1 MNVLNAS
8 EKLKVNLNKGD
19 RMGKLKE
26 GAKYIYERD
35 GAITYAREFG
45 SSERQ
50 LIGMDYPITETVNW
64 HDVMAVAKTNKAL
77 QTALHHAIMLYK
89 LSKENVQVTT

>member
-1 MNVLNAS
+1 MNVQNALGL
-8 EKLKVNLNKGD
+8 LKANQDKGYV
-19 RMGKLKE
+19 MGKLKE
-26 GAKYIYERD
+26 GVEYIYERD

-45 SSERQ
+45 SSERK

-89 LSKENVQVTT
+89 LSKENVQITP

>member
-1 MNVLNAS
+1 MNVLRGLELSKATQ
-8 EKLKVNLNKGD
+8 NKGKI
-19 RMGKLKE
+19 MGTLKE
-26 GAKYIYERD
+26 GVQYIYERD

-45 SSERQ
+45 ANERQ

-64 HDVMAVAKTNKAL
+64 HDVVAVAKSNKAL

-89 LSKENVQVTT
+89 LSKENVQITS

>member
-1 MNVLNAS
+1 MNVLKRS
-8 EKLKVNLNKGD
+8 ELLKVNRDKGKI
-19 RMGKLKE
+19 MGTLKE
-26 GAKYIYERD
+26 GVKYIYERD

-45 SSERQ
+45 ANERK

-64 HDVMAVAKTNKAL
+64 HDVVEVAKTNKAL

-89 LSKENVQVTT
+89 LSKENVQITS

>member
-1 MNVLNAS
+1 M
-8 EKLKVNLNKGD
+8 
-19 RMGKLKE
+19 MGKLKE
-26 GAKYIYERD
+26 GATYIYERD

-45 SSERQ
+45 ASERQ

-89 LSKENVQVTT
+89 LSKENVQITP

>member
-1 MNVLNAS
+1 MNVLNALEQS
-8 EKLKVNLNKGD
+8 KVNRNKGKI
-19 RMGKLKE
+19 MGTLKE
-26 GAKYIYERD
+26 GVQYIYERD

-45 SSERQ
+45 SSDRK

-89 LSKENVQVTT
+89 LSKENVQITP

>member
-1 MNVLNAS
+1 MNVQNAL
-8 EKLKVNLNKGD
+8 ELLKVNLNKGTV
-19 RMGKLKE
+19 MGKLKE
-26 GAKYIYERD
+26 GVQYIYERD

-45 SSERQ
+45 SSDRQ

-64 HDVMAVAKTNKAL
+64 HDVMSVAKTNKAL

-89 LSKENVQVTT
+89 LSKENVQITP